1 MAGRRAVERTLGLM
15 CGAGSLPRRMAEE
28 ARGRGWRVVAFIF
41 DGAPDLAGVVARVVP
56 SRLTEMA
63 PVLAT
68 CQAEGIGAVVCSGR
82 FSMPDFLHTRL
93 ADADGVV
100 RERLRDA
107 GSRLAPRVFDA
118 VIRMFAGI
126 QVEVLDQ
133 RPFLGDVLPPAG
145 CWTAR
150 QPTDAERQD
159 ARRGLR
165 LARDLATASVGQAL
179 VLRDGVVT
187 AVEAVE
193 GTTAAILRGTAL
205 AGPGA
210 IVVKAVAPD
219 HDYRFDLPAIG
230 LETIEAAAAG
240 GAAMVAVEAGR
251 VAILDPATVVRA
263 ADGAGLSVVSVDV
276 TG

>member
-1 MAGRRAVERTLGLM
+1 VERTLGLM
-15 CGAGSLPRRMAEE
+15 CGAGSLPRRMAEQ
-28 ARGRGWRVVAFIF
+28 ARGRGWRVIAFTF

-56 SRLTEMA
+56 SRLTA
-63 PVLAT
+63 LVPVLDT
-68 CQAEGIGAVVCSGR
+68 CQAEGIGAVVCSGG

-100 RERLRDA
+100 RERLRGA
-107 GSRLAPRVFDA
+107 GSRLAPHVFAA
-118 VIRMFAGI
+118 VAQMFAGI

-133 RPFLGDVLPPAG
+133 RPFLGDALPPAG
-145 CWTAR
+145 CWAAR
-150 QPTDAERQD
+150 RPTDAEWRD
-159 ARRGLR
+159 AGRGLR
-165 LARDLATASVGQAL
+165 LARDLAAAAVGQTI
-179 VLRDGVVT
+179 VLRDGAVT

-210 IVVKAVAPD
+210 VVVKAVAPD

-240 GAAMVAVEAGR
+240 RAALVAVEAGR
-251 VAILDPATVVRA
+251 VAILDPGAVVQA
-263 ADGAGLSVVSVDV
+263 ADAAGLAVVSIDVD
-276 TG
+276 